1 MVHVSSCIHSLCF
14 SPSFKHFFL
23 PSFHLSHAGLGF
35 DRNRIPFS
43 HTGDVISFE
52 SRSCI
57 YYFIFQFFLLSLLIF
72 YPSLM
77 NPQPGITILI
87 SIVSCDS
94 FLYFLLSSRSLTIP
108 HHPSPLVPLLS
119 KRLAPLAVAC
129 FTRWAGI
136 RWIHTPS
143 PSLGLR
149 VHSNPSSAS
158 RIFILWSSFR
168 TSILNINMLYPFIQ
182 LPLSIIHCSTS
193 CHHLSSKSF
202 TQFIVFFQPSGNIG

>member
-1 MVHVSSCIHSLCF
+1 
-14 SPSFKHFFL
+14 
-23 PSFHLSHAGLGF
+23 
-35 DRNRIPFS
+35 
-43 HTGDVISFE
+43 
-52 SRSCI
+52 
-57 YYFIFQFFLLSLLIF
+57 
-72 YPSLM
+72 M

-108 HHPSPLVPLLS
+108 HHPSPLVLLLS

-168 TSILNINMLYPFIQ
+168 TSILNINILYPSIQ
-182 LPLSIIHCSTS
+182 LPPSTIHCSFRVIIY
-193 CHHLSSKSF
+193 HLSPSPSSLSSF
-202 TQFIVFFQPSGNIG
+202 SPRATLAKKIKFSLFLSN